1 MLIEICQMAVMEELH
16 EIKLFGRGGQG
27 IVTAGNLLSEAA
39 AHGGKYAQSIPTFG
53 PERRGGPSICSLR
66 ISDKPILLRCAVTT
80 PETLCVFDP
89 TIWHFINILLGF
101 EGEGKMIFNTQHSP
115 NEIEE
120 VLTEGKYGY
129 KLTGSGYEIWT
140 LDATEI
146 STRILGR
153 PITNTTMLGAFSKAT
168 ELVEMKNVEKAIGKR
183 FPTAAEDNMK
193 AAEEAFN
200 SIKKL

>member
-1 MLIEICQMAVMEELH
+1 MAVMEELH

-66 ISDKPILLRCAVTT
+66 ISDRPILLRCAVTT

-89 TIWHFINILLGF
+89 TIWHYVNILLGF
-101 EGEGKMIFNTQHSP
+101 ESKGKMIFNTQLSP
-115 NEIEE
+115 AGVENA
-120 VLTEGKYGY
+120 LNDGKYGY
-129 KLTGSGYEIWT
+129 RLESDGYEIWT
-140 LDATEI
+140 IDATEI

-153 PITNTTMLGAFSKAT
+153 PITNTTMMGAFSKAT
-168 ELVEMKNVEKAIGKR
+168 GLVSMDNVKKAMEKR
-183 FPTAAEDNMK
+183 FPKAAEDNIK
-193 AAEEAFN
+193 AAEEAFDK
-200 SIKKL
+200 IKRL

>member
-1 MLIEICQMAVMEELH
+1 MAVMEELH

-66 ISDKPILLRCAVTT
+66 ISDRPILLRCAVTT

-89 TIWHFINILLGF
+89 TIWHYVNILLGF
-101 EGEGKMIFNTQHSP
+101 ETEGKMIFNTQLFP
-115 NEIEE
+115 GGIES
-120 VLTEGKYGY
+120 VLKDGKYGY
-129 KLTGSGYEIWT
+129 RLEGNGYEIWT
-140 LDATEI
+140 IDATEI

-153 PITNTTMLGAFSKAT
+153 PITNTTMMGAFSKAT
-168 ELVEMKNVEKAIGKR
+168 GLVSMDNVRKAIENR
-183 FPTAAEDNMK
+183 FPGAAEDNIK
-193 AAEEAFN
+193 AAEEAFD
-200 SIKKL
+200 KMKRL

>member
-1 MLIEICQMAVMEELH
+1 MAVMEELH

-39 AHGGKYAQSIPTFG
+39 AYGGMYAQSIPTFG

-66 ISDKPILLRCAVTT
+66 VSDRPILLRCAVTT

-89 TIWHFINILLGF
+89 TIWHHVNILLGF
-101 EGEGKMIFNTQHSP
+101 EDNGKMIFNTQLLPGELES
-115 NEIEE
+115 
-120 VLTEGKYGY
+120 VLKEGKYGY
-129 KLTGSGYEIWT
+129 RLEKNGYEIWT
-140 LDATEI
+140 IDATEI

-168 ELVEMKNVEKAIGKR
+168 GLVEMDNVNKAIENR
-183 FPTAAEDNMK
+183 FPSAADENIK
-193 AAEEAFN
+193 AAEEAF
-200 SIKKL
+200 SMIEKL

>member
-1 MLIEICQMAVMEELH
+1 MAVMEELH

-66 ISDKPILLRCAVTT
+66 ISDRPILLRCAVTT

-89 TIWHFINILLGF
+89 TIWHYVNILLGF
-101 EGEGKMIFNTQHSP
+101 ESKGKMIFNTQLSP
-115 NEIEE
+115 AGVENA
-120 VLTEGKYGY
+120 LKDGKYGY
-129 KLTGSGYEIWT
+129 RLESDEYEIWT
-140 LDATEI
+140 IDATEI

-153 PITNTTMLGAFSKAT
+153 PITNTTMMGAFSKAT
-168 ELVEMKNVEKAIGKR
+168 DLVSMDNVKKAIEKR
-183 FPTAAEDNMK
+183 FPKAAEDNIK
-193 AAEEAFN
+193 AAEEAFDK
-200 SIKKL
+200 IKRL

>member
-1 MLIEICQMAVMEELH
+1 MAVMEELH

-66 ISDKPILLRCAVTT
+66 ISDRPILLRCAVTT

-89 TIWHFINILLGF
+89 TIWHYVNILLGF
-101 EGEGKMIFNTQHSP
+101 ETKGKMIFNTQLSP
-115 NEIEE
+115 EDVESA
-120 VLTEGKYGY
+120 LKGGKYGY
-129 KLTGSGYEIWT
+129 RLEDNGYEIWT
-140 LDATEI
+140 IDATEI

-153 PITNTTMLGAFSKAT
+153 PITNTTMMGAFSKAT
-168 ELVEMKNVEKAIGKR
+168 AMVSMDNVKKAIENR
-183 FPTAAEDNMK
+183 FPGAAEDNIT

-200 SIKKL
+200 RMKRL